1 MTFYDLGRAGEVAV
15 NLFHGYGYN
24 FYRAENQLR
33 ADDQLARTTAAG
45 LLGQARAAVDAAESA
60 YRREHIPSP
69 TRANPFPPAEAVA
82 AAQAIER
89 LAQGIGALEGRVRA
103 QPAPANDRMT
113 QLYRRE
119 ADTLARLIERDKMLV
134 GEAELLREAVAGAD
148 GEAIL
153 AKTGELKARIEA
165 IAEALRERGAMLV

>member
-1 MTFYDLGRAGEVAV
+1 MTFYDFGRAGEVAV
-15 NLFHGYGYN
+15 NLFNGYGYN

-33 ADDQLARTTAAG
+33 ADDQLVRTTAAG

-60 YRREHIPSP
+60 YRREHLPPP
-69 TRANPFPPAEAVA
+69 TRAQPFPPAEAVA
-82 AAQAIER
+82 AAQALER
-89 LAQGIGALEGRVRA
+89 LARDIGALEGRVRT

-113 QLYRRE
+113 QLYRQE
-119 ADTLARLIERDKMLV
+119 ADTLARLIERDKLLV

-148 GEAIL
+148 GEAVL
-153 AKTGELKARIEA
+153 AKAGEIRAGMDR